1 MPRPR
6 VLTYVHT
13 PLITI
18 MENEKRQH
26 NKKQKLAEHVTE
38 KLTQYMGVEVKSH
51 IMGLHEVDDL
61 LFLDDNDAL
70 DSSEMRVGLSEGQ
83 LTQMNHLAQQ
93 IARHVDKIVDKRRTF
108 ECGECS
114 KTFPQKW
121 GLTRHMRTHTGVR
134 PHTCTTCDKS
144 FTQLC
149 ALRRHEQT
157 HDDTL
162 RWKCDVCDKN
172 GVNKI
177 FKLKEYLQVHLRS
190 VHNENL

>member
-1 MPRPR
+1 MPSHR

-13 PLITI
+13 PLVI
-18 MENEKRQH
+18 MEHETLQH
-26 NKKQKLAEHVTE
+26 NKKQKLAEHVT
-38 KLTQYMGVEVKSH
+38 KTLTQYMGAEVKSH
-51 IMGLHEVDDL
+51 IMGLHAVDDL
-61 LFLDDNDAL
+61 LFLDEKNAVDN
-70 DSSEMRVGLSEGQ
+70 EVRVGLSEGQ

-108 ECGECS
+108 ECQECS

-134 PHTCTTCDKS
+134 PHTCSTCDKS

-149 ALRRHEQT
+149 ALKRHEQT

-162 RWKCDVCDKN
+162 RWKCNVCEKN